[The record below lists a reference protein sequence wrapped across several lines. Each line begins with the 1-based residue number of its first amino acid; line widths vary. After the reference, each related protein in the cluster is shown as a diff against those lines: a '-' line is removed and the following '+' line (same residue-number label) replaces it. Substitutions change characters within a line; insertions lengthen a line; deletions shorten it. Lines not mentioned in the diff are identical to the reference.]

1 MSEPLH
7 CTSRRARLFRPHT
20 FINSTNEIISGYGA
34 KQGVLGEEMFAGP
47 NSALGAHD
55 PYGKSIHPRGFGGPD
70 ARKGDEAELYGEVNP
85 QGGGVLAIS
94 FPVTG
99 VG

>member
-55 PYGKSIHPRGFGGPD
+55 P
-70 ARKGDEAELYGEVNP
+70 
-85 QGGGVLAIS
+85 
-94 FPVTG
+94 
-99 VG
+99 